1 VATERTPD
9 LRLFFDILL
18 TLDRIGAPYMIIGGF
33 AAAIYGNNR
42 TTYDIDIVVDL
53 SERHIQALA
62 AAYPAPRYY
71 ADPEQ
76 MRNSIRMGISFNIID
91 GKLGDKADLSPLTRD
106 SRYRAA
112 FKNRIRQPIDLPDG
126 APFDAWCARPEDV
139 IIGKLMAWEE
149 GRSSKH
155 EIDIYGMMLAH
166 YMRVLL
172 NTGATFDEGY
182 VTAQAKRLGEDVF
195 EFWTAINEAARQEIN
210 RSRPTNAP
218 AAPDQPDQL

>member
-9 LRLFFDILL
+9 LRLFFDILR
-18 TLDRIGAPYMIIGGF
+18 TLDLINAPYMIIGGF

-53 SERHIQALA
+53 NERHVQALV

-76 MRNSIRMGISFNIID
+76 TRNSIRMGISFNIID
-91 GKLGDKADLSPLTRD
+91 GRLGDKADLSPLTRV
-106 SRYRAA
+106 SRYRMA
-112 FKNRIRQPIDLPDG
+112 FKNRVRQTIDLPDG
-126 APFDAWCARPEDV
+126 TPFDAWCARPEDV
-139 IIGKLMAWEE
+139 IVGKLMAWQE
-149 GRSSKH
+149 GRSTKH

-172 NTGATFDEGY
+172 HIDLPFDERY
-182 VTAQAKRLGEDVF
+182 VTPQARRLGEDVI
-195 EFWTAINEAARQEIN
+195 EFWTAINDAARAEIE
-210 RSRPTNAP
+210 RHR
-218 AAPDQPDQL
+218 

>member
-1 VATERTPD
+1 
-9 LRLFFDILL
+9 LFFDILQ
-18 TLDRIGAPYMIIGGF
+18 TLDRIDSPYMIIGGF

-53 SERHIQALA
+53 KEHHIQALA

-76 MRNSIRMGISFNIID
+76 MRNSIRLGISFNIID
-91 GKLGDKADLSPLTRD
+91 GKLGDKVDLSPLTRD

-112 FKNRIRQPIDLPDG
+112 FQHRVRQTIDLPDG
-126 APFDAWCARPEDV
+126 TPFDAWCARPEDV
-139 IIGKLMAWEE
+139 IAGKLMAWEE
-149 GRSSKH
+149 GRSNKH

-172 NTGATFDEGY
+172 GAGEPFDEGY

-195 EFWTAINEAARQEIN
+195 EFWSAINEAAREEVQ
-210 RSRPTNAP
+210 RHRPDGQQRNP
-218 AAPDQPDQL
+218 

>member
-1 VATERTPD
+1 MATERTPD
-9 LRLFFDILL
+9 LRLFFDILQ
-18 TLDRIGAPYMIIGGF
+18 TLDRINAPYMIIGGF

-53 SERHIQALA
+53 NERHVQALV

-91 GKLGDKADLSPLTRD
+91 GRLGDKADLSPLTRD
-106 SRYRAA
+106 SRYRMA
-112 FKNRIRQPIDLPDG
+112 FKNRVRQTIDLPDG
-126 APFDAWCARPEDV
+126 TPFDAWCARPEDV
-139 IIGKLMAWEE
+139 IVGKLMAWQE
-149 GRSSKH
+149 GRSTKH

-172 NTGATFDEGY
+172 HTDVSFDEGY
-182 VTAQAKRLGEDVF
+182 VTAQAKRLGEDVI
-195 EFWTAINEAARQEIN
+195 EFWTAINDAARAEIE
-210 RSRPTNAP
+210 RHR
-218 AAPDQPDQL
+218 

>member
-1 VATERTPD
+1 MPNERTPD
-9 LRLFFDILL
+9 LRLFFDILQ
-18 TLDRIGAPYMIIGGF
+18 TLDRINAPYMIIGAF
-33 AAAIYGNNR
+33 AAAIYGNTR

-53 SERHIQALA
+53 NERHIAGLV
-62 AAYPAPRYY
+62 AAYPSPRYY

-91 GKLGDKADLSPLTRD
+91 GKMGDKADLTPLTRD
-106 SRYRAA
+106 SRYRGA
-112 FKNRIRQPIDLPDG
+112 FRHRVRQAIDLPDG
-126 APFDAWCARPEDV
+126 APFEAWCARPEDV

-149 GRSSKH
+149 SRSSKH

-172 NTGATFDEGY
+172 NTGAPFDEGY

-195 EFWTAINEAARQEIN
+195 EFWATINEAARQEID
-210 RSRPTNAP
+210 RSRPSDGQTAR
-218 AAPDQPDQL
+218 

>member
-1 VATERTPD
+1 MATERTPD

-18 TLDRIGAPYMIIGGF
+18 TLDRINAPYMIIGGF

-53 SERHIQALA
+53 NERHIQALA
-62 AAYPAPRYY
+62 ATYPPPRYY

-112 FKNRIRQPIDLPDG
+112 FKNRVRQTIDLPDG

-139 IIGKLMAWEE
+139 IVGKLMAWEE
-149 GRSSKH
+149 GRSNKH

-172 NTGATFDEGY
+172 RTGAPFDEGY

-195 EFWTAINEAARQEIN
+195 EFWSEINEAARAEIE
-210 RSRPTNAP
+210 RHRPESEQQSP
-218 AAPDQPDQL
+218 

>member
-9 LRLFFDILL
+9 LRLFFDILQV
-18 TLDRIGAPYMIIGGF
+18 LDRVNAPYMIIGGF

-76 MRNSIRMGISFNIID
+76 MRSSIRMGISFNIID
-91 GKLGDKADLSPLTRD
+91 GKMGDKADLSPLTRD
-106 SRYRAA
+106 SRYRLA
-112 FKNRIRQPIDLPDG
+112 FQHRVRQTIDLPDG
-126 APFDAWCARPEDV
+126 TPFEAWCARPEDV

-149 GRSSKH
+149 GRSHKH

-166 YMRVLL
+166 YMRVLI
-172 NTGATFDEGY
+172 NTGAPFDGGY
-182 VTAQAKRLGEDVF
+182 VTAQAKRLGDDVF
-195 EFWTAINEAARQEIN
+195 EFWSAINEAAQVEIE
-210 RSRPTNAP
+210 RHRHEQGAS
-218 AAPDQPDQL
+218 

>member
-9 LRLFFDILL
+9 LRLFFDILQ
-18 TLDRIGAPYMIIGGF
+18 TLDRINAPYMIIGGF

-53 SERHIQALA
+53 NERHIQALV

-76 MRNSIRMGISFNIID
+76 MRSSIRMGISFNIID

-112 FKNRIRQPIDLPDG
+112 FKNRVRQTIDLPDG
-126 APFDAWCARPEDV
+126 TPFDAWCARPEDV
-139 IIGKLMAWEE
+139 IVGKLMAWEE
-149 GRSSKH
+149 GRSNKH

-172 NTGATFDEGY
+172 HTGALFDEGY
-182 VTAQAKRLGEDVF
+182 VTAKAKRLGEDVL
-195 EFWTAINEAARQEIN
+195 EFWTAINEAARAEIE
-210 RSRPTNAP
+210 RHRPDSERHNP
-218 AAPDQPDQL
+218 